1 MPQGERT
8 HVSTPAISTNTVVRV
23 SVVGDDRRM
32 DIAIPGAVPLVEV
45 IPGFARSLGSLDP
58 TLVHGGYTLR
68 RADGSALDSS
78 VSATAQSV
86 HDGDVLTL
94 VRGELL
100 SEPKVYDDIT
110 EAVLDATA
118 DHHHAW
124 TGQDSARTALAVA
137 LSFLALSAVVL
148 VSMGRPSVM
157 GALVAGG
164 TAVVAVVA
172 AVVLE
177 RLGQAES
184 GRGLSCAAV
193 LYAALAGYL
202 AAPAGPMW
210 GWPLA
215 LAGMGA
221 VAAGVVSLALT
232 RRHHGWP
239 LAGVLGGVVVAVPAV
254 VSALEP
260 AWQVGAWVVAV
271 AVGGA
276 VGNLMPWLAFS
287 STRIPALSF
296 SQEQDIFAD
305 PAPIDAEAVKAR
317 AVAGGRVLQAL
328 RVGLGVAIVV
338 ATPLVASLSAAGAVL
353 TSLVFVGMMFQSRQ
367 AYARSAVMVMMV
379 VGTSGLALTGVTV
392 AVAQPELRT
401 VMLSVVLTVTGV
413 LISVA
418 LLNPRT
424 RLRLARVADTVEV
437 LVLASLLPLGVLAAG
452 WM

>member
-1 MPQGERT
+1 
-8 HVSTPAISTNTVVRV
+8 
-23 SVVGDDRRM
+23 M

-94 VRGELL
+94 IRGELL

-110 EAVLDATA
+110 EAVLDATS
-118 DHHHAW
+118 DEHHAW

-137 LSFLALSAVVL
+137 LSFLGLCAVVL
-148 VSMGRPSVM
+148 LSMGRPSAT
-157 GALVAGG
+157 GALIAGG
-164 TAVVAVVA
+164 TAVVMVVA
-172 AVVLE
+172 AAVME

-184 GRGLSCAAV
+184 GRGLSVAAG
-193 LYAALAGYL
+193 LYAALAGFL

-215 LAGMGA
+215 LAGLCAIGMGA
-221 VAAGVVSLALT
+221 LSVGLT
-232 RRHHGWP
+232 RHHHYQP
-239 LAGVLGGVVVAVPAV
+239 FACVVGGAVIAVPALV
-254 VSALEP
+254 AALEP
-260 AWQVGAWVVAV
+260 AWHVGAWVTAV

-276 VGNLMPWLAFS
+276 LGNLMPWLAFS
-287 STRIPALSF
+287 STRIPGLSF

-305 PAPIDAEAVKAR
+305 PTPIDAEAVKAR
-317 AVAGGRVLQAL
+317 ALAGGRVLQAL
-328 RVGLGVAIVV
+328 RVGLGVAMLV
-338 ATPLVASLSAAGAVL
+338 ATPFVASLSAVGAVL
-353 TSLVFVGMMFQSRQ
+353 TALVFVGMMFQSRQ
-367 AYARSAVMVMMV
+367 AYARAAVMVMMV
-379 VGTSGLALTGVTV
+379 IGTAGLALTGVTV
-392 AVAQPELRT
+392 AVAQPDLRT

-413 LISVA
+413 VIAMA

-437 LVLASLLPLGVLAAG
+437 LILASLLPLGVLAAG
-452 WM
+452 WV